1 MATFNTPYDRD
12 DPRNGQEVEVVAQR
26 MVPFFTQ
33 LDGRSAQK
41 QYTVRFPDG
50 FEDNVWP
57 EEIGEEES

>member
-1 MATFNTPYDRD
+1 MPTFNTPYDGN
-12 DPRNGQEVEVVAQR
+12 DPRNGQTVTIIDER
-26 MVPFFTQ
+26 MVRN
-33 LDGRSAQK
+33 LRESAPLMK